1 MINQIQ
7 RGALNG
13 KKEESKEKEIKLI

>member
-7 RGALNG
+7 RGALDG
-13 KKEESKEKEIKLI
+13 KKEESEEEEMSS